1 MTEQTCDAAIIG
13 GGFAGTALALQLQAR
28 LPQDSRILMFEP
40 ASRLGPGLAYS
51 TPDPA
56 HLLNVP
62 AGGMSLFPDDPEHFS
77 RWLAGRPGA
86 PVAPAEGGPVFAPRL
101 LYGAYLEEQ
110 LATPRSGARIEALH
124 RLVDGVERLP
134 EGGFRLRAGA
144 ESWRVAQ
151 VVLAMGGFAA
161 RPGAPPQLAGDP
173 WDPETLEGIDPE
185 APVLLVGMGLTMA
198 DMLLSLRHRGHRGR
212 ITGISRHGWPPLT
225 HVSGPFPPPWPLS
238 PPQQAGP
245 AALCHALR
253 QDMARAAAAGQPWQA
268 VADGLRPHLQRIWQ
282 GWTRQQRATFLRH
295 GRTLWNLHRHR
306 LAPSVGRIL
315 AEERASG
322 RLETLA
328 ARLGDWKPAP
338 DGGVIATLRLRG
350 GGERA
355 LPVARIILCVGPDS
369 GSGWRE
375 APPVPALVEAGL
387 ARIDPLGLG
396 LLAAPD
402 GRLLDAA
409 GQPVP
414 GLRAIG
420 ALTRNAL
427 WEITA
432 VPEIRAQA
440 SAMAAALLAG

>member
-1 MTEQTCDAAIIG
+1 
-13 GGFAGTALALQLQAR
+13 
-28 LPQDSRILMFEP
+28 
-40 ASRLGPGLAYS
+40 
-51 TPDPA
+51 
-56 HLLNVP
+56 
-62 AGGMSLFPDDPEHFS
+62 
-77 RWLAGRPGA
+77 
-86 PVAPAEGGPVFAPRL
+86 
-101 LYGAYLEEQ
+101 
-110 LATPRSGARIEALH
+110 
-124 RLVDGVERLP
+124 
-134 EGGFRLRAGA
+134 
-144 ESWRVAQ
+144 
-151 VVLAMGGFAA
+151 
-161 RPGAPPQLAGDP
+161 
-173 WDPETLEGIDPE
+173 
-185 APVLLVGMGLTMA
+185 
-198 DMLLSLRHRGHRGR
+198 
-212 ITGISRHGWPPLT
+212 
-225 HVSGPFPPPWPLS
+225 
-238 PPQQAGP
+238 
-245 AALCHALR
+245 
-253 QDMARAAAAGQPWQA
+253 MARAAAAGQPWQA